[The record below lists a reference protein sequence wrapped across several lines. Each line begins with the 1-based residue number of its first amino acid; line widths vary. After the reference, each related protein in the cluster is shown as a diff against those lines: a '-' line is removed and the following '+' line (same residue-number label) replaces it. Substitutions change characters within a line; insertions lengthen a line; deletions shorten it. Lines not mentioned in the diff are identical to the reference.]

1 MEHLHM
7 SFEKCLFTLSLLN
20 LFALQLICVRIL
32 SVLIL
37 PFIRYLFG
45 SVLSKIEGLPRTA

>member
-1 MEHLHM
+1 MEHLHV
-7 SFEKCLFTLSLLN
+7 SFEKCLFTLSLLSLLN

-32 SVLIL
+32 SFLIL

-45 SVLSKIEGLPRTA
+45 SVL